1 MPPETDVIGTTG
13 GTPAGA
19 APGGT
24 PAQPG
29 TVPVTPAAPAAPA
42 PSAFDFSTWL
52 TSQPAEVQTGLDG
65 HIAGLKSALVAE
77 RARAKKLT
85 DDQAAAELR
94 RQQAEM
100 TEAQKWQSK
109 AGEQE
114 KLRLEAEQRLNAA
127 MIRVAFQAE
136 AAKAGCRA
144 DRLDAAYKLLDL
156 AEVEIAEDEVRGM
169 DGAIKKL
176 AKAMPELF
184 QAAQTAPQ
192 TDAQTRGGD
201 TKKKFAS
208 PEEKREFAARYGINP
223 AYLPD

>member
-1 MPPETDVIGTTG
+1 M
-13 GTPAGA
+13 
-19 APGGT
+19 
-24 PAQPG
+24 
-29 TVPVTPAAPAAPA
+29 PA
-42 PSAFDFSTWL
+42 PSTFDFAAWVAGQTD
-52 TSQPAEVQTGLDG
+52 EVRAGLDG
-65 HIAGLKSALVAE
+65 HIAGLKSALDKE
-77 RARAKKLT
+77 RARAKKLD
-85 DDQAAAELR
+85 DDQKAADLK

-156 AEVEIAEDEVRGM
+156 AEVEIAEDEVKGM

-176 AKAMPELF
+176 AKAVPELF

-201 TKKKFAS
+201 GKKKFAS

-223 AYLPD
+223 IYLPD

>member
-1 MPPETDVIGTTG
+1 MPDEVTTTGGMG

-19 APGGT
+19 VPGGT
-24 PAQPG
+24 PAPAQPG
-29 TVPVTPAAPAAPA
+29 PAAAAAAAATP
-42 PSAFDFSTWL
+42 AFDFDAWL
-52 TSQPAEVQTGLDG
+52 GALPAEARTGLDS
-65 HIAGLKSALVAE
+65 HIAGLKSALDKE
-77 RARAKKLT
+77 RARAKKLD
-85 DDQAAAELR
+85 DDQKAAELK
-94 RQQAEM
+94 RQQSEM

-127 MIRVAFQAE
+127 MIRIAFQAE

-156 AEVEIAEDEVRGM
+156 AEVEIAEDEVKGM

-176 AKAMPELF
+176 VKTLPELF

-192 TDAQTRGGD
+192 TDALTRGGD
-201 TKKKFAS
+201 GKKKFAS
-208 PEEKREFAARYGINP
+208 PEEKREFAARYGINV

>member
-1 MPPETDVIGTTG
+1 MPDEVTTTVAAG

-19 APGGT
+19 APG
-24 PAQPG
+24 
-29 TVPVTPAAPAAPA
+29 VTPAPASPAPVAPAATVAPA
-42 PSAFDFSTWL
+42 AFDFDAWL
-52 TSQPAEVQTGLDG
+52 GSLPAEAKTGLDS
-65 HIAGLKSALVAE
+65 HIAGLKSALEKE
-77 RARAKKLT
+77 RARAKKLD
-85 DDQAAAELR
+85 DDQKAAELR

-100 TEAQKWQSK
+100 TEAQKWQAK

-114 KLRLEAEQRLNAA
+114 TARLEAEQRLNAA

-144 DRLDAAYKLLDL
+144 DRLEAAYKLLDL

-176 AKAMPELF
+176 AKAVPELF
-184 QAAQTAPQ
+184 QTAPAAPQ
-192 TDAQTRGGD
+192 TDALTRGGG
-201 TKKKFAS
+201 TGKKFAS

-223 AYLPD
+223 NYLPD